1 METPTDRGSPRSL
14 SMNMLSLAAPPVL
27 DTGRMTFNT
36 VMPPVEPLLPVN
48 RSVNSD
54 WFGSGSEAGWPRLSR
69 TGPKITHP
77 PSHCQTDNAAGKQ
90 WLENRAHKE
99 GEQLATDVITRA
111 R

>member
-1 METPTDRGSPRSL
+1 VQQWKHLLTEAHAGSL

-69 TGPKITHP
+69 TGPKIT
-77 PSHCQTDNAAGKQ
+77 QQANAKPTTRP
-90 WLENRAHKE
+90 ENNGWKTEHTKKVNNWRP
-99 GEQLATDVITRA
+99 T
-111 R
+111 